1 MTMPPF
7 FLDPELSRPF
17 FQKLCRFRDFM
28 TSRFPSTSW
37 SELSMGT
44 SADYVVAIQEGA
56 TIVRIGQA
64 ILGPRPPRNI
74 ENQGEFQ
81 S

>member
-7 FLDPELSRPF
+7 FQAPEQVRPYFQRLRTLQAFLARRLPDLD
-17 FQKLCRFRDFM
+17 
-28 TSRFPSTSW
+28 W

-44 SADYVVAIQEGA
+44 SGDYLVAVEEGA

-64 ILGPRPPRNI
+64 ILGPRP
-74 ENQGEFQ
+74 G
-81 S
+81 